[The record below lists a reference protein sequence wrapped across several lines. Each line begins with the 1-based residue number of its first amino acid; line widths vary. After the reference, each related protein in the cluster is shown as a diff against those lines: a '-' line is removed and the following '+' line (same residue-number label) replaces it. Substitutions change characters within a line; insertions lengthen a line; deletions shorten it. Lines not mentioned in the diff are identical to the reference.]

1 MRKGP
6 SIIAACI
13 IILAVV
19 AFLVTSV
26 PLQAAEKAMKL
37 RISSMWPPQ
46 HPLTKTFEQWG
57 KDIEKATNG
66 RITFSVFA
74 SSTLSPP
81 MQVYDNTAKG
91 VVDVGTALLA
101 YAPGRLPLS

>member
-19 AFLVTSV
+19 AFFVTSV
-26 PLQAAEKAMKL
+26 PLQAEEKAMKL

-57 KDIEKATNG
+57 KDIEK
-66 RITFSVFA
+66 V
-74 SSTLSPP
+74 
-81 MQVYDNTAKG
+81 TAKQVQKIG
-91 VVDVGTALLA
+91 EKLFLNSPHLTVVV
-101 YAPGRLPLS
+101 S